1 MKNEKQTIQTR
12 YFSKKTFDLI
22 LKELVIFRD
31 SERNKYKDRHV
42 ILEVP
47 KTYRTESGFTLGK
60 KIIAIREQAADLTE
74 DEEQKLKDI
83 GFVFDIERYKIEY
96 LLEQIKSNFDNFS
109 IRKGKTEIPC
119 NFRTKDNYNIPVNLT
134 RAKKVLSGNIELKE
148 YIEQFESLGINMDY
162 NTKRNSALMREL
174 KTTIVKEFMRY
185 RNLPENI
192 DNDFIYVPK
201 DYISPSGFNLGLYSS
216 LIRHNRLDLNDQ
228 EKTILNNNGFAW
240 KRNSAKA
247 NFETFLCALIEYKNE
262 YGNLDIPT
270 NFITSSGYP
279 LGRKCEIYKLT
290 EFLNPSQIN
299 RLIRIGFLK
308 NECNKNNVKTE
319 DDEYTK

>member
-96 LLEQIKSNFDNFS
+96 LLEQIKSNFDNQNCF
-109 IRKGKTEIPC
+109 
-119 NFRTKDNYNIPVNLT
+119 F
-134 RAKKVLSGNIELKE
+134 
-148 YIEQFESLGINMDY
+148 
-162 NTKRNSALMREL
+162 
-174 KTTIVKEFMRY
+174 
-185 RNLPENI
+185 
-192 DNDFIYVPK
+192 
-201 DYISPSGFNLGLYSS
+201 
-216 LIRHNRLDLNDQ
+216 
-228 EKTILNNNGFAW
+228 
-240 KRNSAKA
+240 
-247 NFETFLCALIEYKNE
+247 
-262 YGNLDIPT
+262 
-270 NFITSSGYP
+270 
-279 LGRKCEIYKLT
+279 
-290 EFLNPSQIN
+290 
-299 RLIRIGFLK
+299 
-308 NECNKNNVKTE
+308 
-319 DDEYTK
+319 